1 MQRVVTTNKEDE
13 QDETVQESSGCGA
26 GGRYGSLHA
35 DGVRRQQIV
44 EGEGCPEGF
53 RHQDGLRYGSGHRED
68 DGWPSA
74 AH

>member
-35 DGVRRQQIV
+35 DGMRQQQADQ
-44 EGEGCPEGF
+44 GCE
-53 RHQDGLRYGSGHRED
+53 
-68 DGWPSA
+68 
-74 AH
+74 

>member
-35 DGVRRQQIV
+35 DGVVTAANRQTVKDALKDFDIKMDLLWFRTPRR
-44 EGEGCPEGF
+44 
-53 RHQDGLRYGSGHRED
+53 
-68 DGWPSA
+68 
-74 AH
+74 